1 MYGLIFDVDGV
12 LADTEAMSSRASVK
26 MLEDLFG
33 LNGVTRHDFDAG
45 IGRGAEAYVRAAA
58 DIHGLSLTDE
68 QMMKAVQVR
77 QDYFLKMLTEESLPP
92 FPGVMDLINVALA
105 SDEVRVAIA
114 TSSTREKSEATLKAA
129 GIPYESMVYV
139 NGSDV
144 KRKKPAPDLFLT
156 AVERMKLEPSDCV
169 VIEDAPDGVAAA
181 HAAGCRCVA
190 VTNSVPAEKLA
201 EAELVVNSLRM
212 LDLPTVIRLVAA
224 G

>member
-12 LADTEAMSSRASVK
+12 LADTEAMSARASVT
-26 MLEDLFG
+26 MIEDLFG

-92 FPGVMDLINVALA
+92 FPGVMELINAALA

-114 TSSTREKSEATLKAA
+114 TSSTREKSEATLRAA

-139 NGSDV
+139 TGSDV
-144 KRKKPAPDLFLT
+144 RKKKPAPDLFLT
-156 AVERMKLEPSDCV
+156 AVTQLGLEPANCV
-169 VIEDAPDGVAAA
+169 VVEDAPDGVAAA
-181 HAAGCRCVA
+181 HAAGCRCIA
-190 VTNSVPAEKLA
+190 VTNSVAAEKLA
-201 EAELVVNSLRM
+201 EAELVVDSLQM
-212 LDLPTVIRLVAA
+212 LDLPGVMGLVKA

>member
-12 LADTEAMSSRASVK
+12 LADTEAMSARASVT
-26 MLEDLFG
+26 MIEDLFG

-92 FPGVMDLINVALA
+92 FPGVMELINAALA

-114 TSSTREKSEATLKAA
+114 TSSTREKSEATLRAA

-139 NGSDV
+139 TGSDV
-144 KRKKPAPDLFLT
+144 RKKKPAPDLFLT
-156 AVERMKLEPSDCV
+156 AVTQLGLEPANCV
-169 VIEDAPDGVAAA
+169 VVEDAPDGVAAA
-181 HAAGCRCVA
+181 HAAGCRCIA
-190 VTNSVPAEKLA
+190 VTNSVAAEKLA
-201 EAELVVNSLRM
+201 EAELVVDSLQM
-212 LDLPTVIRLVAA
+212 LDLLGVMGLVKA